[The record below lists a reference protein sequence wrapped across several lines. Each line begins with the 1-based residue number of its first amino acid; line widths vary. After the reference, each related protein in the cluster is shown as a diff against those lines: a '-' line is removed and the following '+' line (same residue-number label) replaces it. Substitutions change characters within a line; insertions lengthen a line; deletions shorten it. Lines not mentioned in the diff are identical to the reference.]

1 MVRFLH
7 TSDWQLGMT
16 RHFLRPEAQ
25 ARFGAAR
32 IDAIRAIGRVAA
44 EYECRFVVVA
54 GDVFES
60 NMVDRSVVLRALG
73 AMREAKVDFYLLPGN
88 HDPLDAG
95 SVYASRVFR
104 ENRPP
109 NVYVLDEEPVQ
120 VEPGVTVIGAPWL
133 SKRVTADPVGVALQ
147 RARELQGTRIV
158 VGHGAANTLV
168 PDMETGTLID
178 VAQAEAAIGAGMVQY
193 IALGD
198 RHSRTA
204 AGSSGRIWYSSAPE
218 PTDYDEDDPGWV
230 LVVDAGESSCDVQA
244 VRTSTWRF
252 VRQPFELAGRSDI
265 ARVRTWLDGL
275 LNKERTILKL
285 SFVGTLNLAGR
296 AELDDV
302 LAHHAEMFAAI
313 EQWERH
319 TDLVLLAEETDFSD
333 LGLAGFA
340 ESAAEELAAA
350 ASGEGEHAV
359 GARDALALLY
369 RLSRGAA

>member
-16 RHFLRPEAQ
+16 RHFLRPDAQ

-32 IDAIRAIGRVAA
+32 VETIRTIGRAAA
-44 EYECRFVVVA
+44 EHGCSFVVVA

-60 NMVDRSVVLRALG
+60 NLVDRGVILRALE
-73 AMREAKVDFYLLPGN
+73 AMREAQTRFYLLPGN

-104 ENRPP
+104 ENQPP
-109 NVYVLDEEPVQ
+109 NVFVLDEAPVQ
-120 VEPGVTVIGAPWL
+120 VEHRVTIVGAPWL
-133 SKRVTADPVGVALQ
+133 SKRASADPLEAAVG
-147 RARELQGTRIV
+147 RAGDLDGVRIV

-168 PDMETGTLID
+168 PDLDTGTLID
-178 VAQAEAAIGAGMVQY
+178 VATAEAAIAERSVQY

-204 AGSSGRIWYSSAPE
+204 VGSSGRIWYSSSPE

-230 LVVDAGESSCDVQA
+230 LLVDANETACEVQPL
-244 VRTSTWRF
+244 RTSTWKF
-252 VRQPFELAGRSDI
+252 VRQGFELAGRGDI

-275 LNKERTILKL
+275 PNKERTILKL
-285 SFVGTLNLAGR
+285 SFVGALNLAGR

-333 LGLAGFA
+333 LGLSGFA
-340 ESAAEELAAA
+340 EAAAEELAAA
-350 ASGEGEHAV
+350 AGGAGDHAV
-359 GARDALALLY
+359 AARDALALLH
-369 RLSRGAA
+369 RLSRGTA

>member
-25 ARFGAAR
+25 ARFGVAR
-32 IDAIRAIGRVAA
+32 IDAIRTIGGLAA
-44 EYECRFVVVA
+44 EHGSHFVVVA

-60 NMVDRSVVLRALG
+60 NLVDRSIVLRALD
-73 AMREAKVDFYLLPGN
+73 AMREARVAFYLLPGN

-95 SVYASRVFR
+95 SVYTSRVFR
-104 ENRPP
+104 ENQPP
-109 NVYVLDEEPVQ
+109 NVHVLSGDPVQ
-120 VEPGVTVIGAPWL
+120 VEPGVTIVGAPWL
-133 SKRVTADPVGVALQ
+133 SRRMSADPLAAALD
-147 RARELQGTRIV
+147 RAGEVEGTLIV

-168 PDMETGTLID
+168 PDMDTGALID
-178 VAQAEAAIGAGMVQY
+178 VAAAEAAVAAGAVQY

-204 AGSSGRIWYSSAPE
+204 VGSSGRIWYSSSPE
-218 PTDYDEDDPGWV
+218 PTDYDEDDPGWAL
-230 LVVDAGESSCDVQA
+230 LVEASETACDVRA
-244 VRTSTWRF
+244 VKTSTWKF
-252 VRQPFELAGRSDI
+252 VRQSFELAGRGDI
-265 ARVRTWLDGL
+265 GRVRTWLDGL
-275 LNKERTILKL
+275 ANKERTILKL
-285 SFVGTLNLAGR
+285 SFIGALNLAGR

-333 LGLAGFA
+333 LGLSGFA
-340 ESAAEELAAA
+340 EAAAEELAVSAG
-350 ASGEGEHAV
+350 GEGDHAA

-369 RLSRGAA
+369 RLSRGPA

>member
-44 EYECRFVVVA
+44 ERGCAFVVVA

-60 NMVDRSVVLRALG
+60 NLVDRGVVLRALE
-73 AMREAKVDFYLLPGN
+73 AMREAKVEFYLLPGN

-95 SVYASRVFR
+95 SVYASRMFR
-104 ENRPP
+104 ENQPP
-109 NVYVLDEEPVQ
+109 NVHVLGDDPVQ
-120 VEPGVTVIGAPWL
+120 FDPGVTIIGAPWL
-133 SKRVTADPVGVALQ
+133 SKRVTADPVGMATQ
-147 RARELQGTRIV
+147 RARGLQGTRIV

-178 VAQAEAAIGAGMVQY
+178 VAQSEIAIADGAVQY

-204 AGSSGRIWYSSAPE
+204 VGGSGRIWYSSAPE

-230 LVVDAGESSCDVQA
+230 LVVDASESSCDVQP
-244 VRTSTWRF
+244 VKTSTWRF

-275 LNKERTILKL
+275 PNKERTVLKL

-350 ASGEGEHAV
+350 ASGEGDHAV
-359 GARDALALLY
+359 AARDALALLY